1 MQSKSRID
9 EGCLTYSW
17 LCHGS
22 GAEYL
27 DIALVWHA
35 HLCVWGGAVA
45 TQTWRDLFK
54 HAQD

>member
-35 HLCVWGGAVA
+35 HLCVGGGGCGNSDMERLV
-45 TQTWRDLFK
+45 
-54 HAQD
+54 